1 MGPFSPQPLLY
12 SPHFNY
18 FLVQSNIIGVMLYML
33 LLYTYAVICPNNIV
47 SALCNNIYFGWRR
60 ID

>member
-1 MGPFSPQPLLY
+1 MTMDRFVSKYAFWTLRIVPYVY
-12 SPHFNY
+12 S
-18 FLVQSNIIGVMLYML
+18 GVYYT

-47 SALCNNIYFGWRR
+47 SALCNNSYFGWRR